1 MPRLYHIGHFQS
13 SNAGQPRILASADGG
28 YAQHS
33 AVQLRVAGHDLPLGV
48 LYRARLD
55 YNVGES
61 RENCCGGDMRA
72 DRVEVSWDGG
82 KSDWVVRIQSG
93 EEVIRR
99 HCKAPKD
106 ADEKTLRA
114 KAEETVKDE
123 GYEANAEAVSI
134 KR

>member
-1 MPRLYHIGHFQS
+1 MQ
-13 SNAGQPRILASADGG
+13 
-28 YAQHS
+28 
-33 AVQLRVAGHDLPLGV
+33 
-48 LYRARLD
+48 
-55 YNVGES
+55 
-61 RENCCGGDMRA
+61 A
-72 DRVEVSWDGG
+72 DRVEVSWDND
-82 KSDWVVRIQSG
+82 KSDWLVRIVNG

-123 GYEANAEAVSI
+123 GYEVNGATVSI

>member
-1 MPRLYHIGHFQS
+1 
-13 SNAGQPRILASADGG
+13 
-28 YAQHS
+28 
-33 AVQLRVAGHDLPLGV
+33 
-48 LYRARLD
+48 
-55 YNVGES
+55 
-61 RENCCGGDMRA
+61 MRA
-72 DRVEVSWDGG
+72 NSVEVSWDSG
-82 KSDWVVRIQSG
+82 KGDWIVRIASG

-123 GYEANAEAVSI
+123 GYEADASVVSI